1 MKKRKIAIVGMSYRL
16 PGGNGGNFWERL
28 VAGEDLV
35 TEVEEGRW
43 AKSRFLHPRK
53 SEPAS
58 SYTFAAGS
66 VSDVWKFDAGFFG
79 ISPREAAQMD
89 PQQRLL
95 MHLAWEA
102 LEDAGMPASRLKGSN
117 CGVFVGISSFD
128 YAHRLADDPAAVD
141 SKTPTGNAGS
151 IAANRISYFL
161 DTRGPSM
168 PVDTACSSSLVA
180 FHQAWN
186 SLLIGDCST
195 AIVGGVSLHFHPL
208 GFISFTKTGMLSRD
222 GRCRTF
228 DASAD
233 GYVRSEGG
241 GVVILKPLDAALA
254 DGDRILAVV
263 EGSGINCDGKT
274 NGITVPSG
282 EAQAALLEE
291 VYGKFGIAPSQL
303 DFLEAHG
310 TGTAVGDPIE
320 TWAIGNVLGKRRAE
334 PLPIGS
340 VKSNLG
346 HLEAA
351 SGMAGL
357 VKVLLMFRHRSI
369 PPNLHFREP
378 NPRIDFDDLNL
389 RVVTGAE
396 PLPGDRR
403 VLAGINSFGFGGANA
418 HLVLSAPPLRSPVR
432 KSAARPRS
440 EIPFIFSAKTPKALR
455 EQAGRLADFLEENA
469 ETPLYDLAYTLCKR
483 RDWLMRRAV
492 CHAKDR
498 SELTGAL
505 RAFAA
510 GNASSVIEADALP
523 SEQKPVFVFTGNGG
537 QWAGMGRELFA
548 GNEVFR
554 KAVLEVD
561 SIFADYAPFRLQ
573 PHFEGTESSDLART
587 ELAQPL
593 VFAIQVGLV
602 RALEAAGVSPSG
614 VIGHSLG
621 EVAAAWAAGS
631 LGLEQA
637 VRIIRFRSKHQQSTQ
652 GTGGMAAIAASR
664 AEVEAIL
671 ADPAMDGIDVVV
683 SGENSPRSTTVAG
696 TPEGLVALQAT
707 LEPRGTGFKQLD
719 LPYPFHSPA
728 MDSVVPG
735 FSEDIGEVSALP
747 PSISL
752 FSTVTGRQLTDSPG
766 EEYWA
771 KNIREPVLFREAV
784 ESAASKGARI
794 FLEIGPHPVLS
805 NHVLHTLQ
813 AKRIDGHA
821 SGICT
826 KEKAAPADINATV
839 WRLALGGVRYEWT
852 RFFNRK
858 PIHAIDLPNYPWQM
872 EEFSLPSTTEGGG
885 LICNDKEHPLLGYRA
900 HAKDWEW
907 ENNLDTVGM
916 PWLADHQVGGSVVF
930 PAAGFI
936 EMALAAASLRH
947 PGQIPQL
954 EDFEI
959 RTPLVL
965 DSKHSKTVRLT
976 LEEHGGHFVI
986 KSRDRLSEDQWQPH
1000 AVGRIASQPARVQT
1014 ETPGRV
1020 KKPQESITAKEI
1032 YSSARVL
1039 GLEYGPAFQS
1049 LKSVSGNSGQL
1060 DAAIVLPEPVEI
1072 DSERFLLHPSLLDG
1086 AFHSLFA
1093 LMRRHSS
1100 DSAPQAFLPV
1110 RTDRFVLIQPG
1121 ARPVEVRTVLR
1132 SHNKRSLLADFHLLD
1147 EAGSL
1152 VARSTGWR
1160 FRSVQL
1166 VRRSFD
1172 RSRILRQEWI
1182 DRPRPSR
1189 TSALA
1194 AIENE
1199 ITDILGSVCSRVP
1212 DNSLLKRYPVEGDSL
1227 LDAMCSSFVLEAFRG
1242 LADSRGVVSLG
1253 ECQAAGKVAHGMEH
1267 YFQRLAR
1274 LLVQDGLASE
1284 GPGTG
1289 EWSITEGVEVPS
1301 GQAIWQSLVADFPEK
1316 AVRFAMVGRVGVRL
1330 NEILDGSRRLEELL
1344 PKSSQLASG
1353 AFYFAK
1359 SAVKAECQE
1368 IIVQALDELRKKAS
1382 SALGRILW
1390 VCGPRPAEEKFVSPW
1405 MRECPGMV
1413 SVLMPD
1419 SPESADVED
1428 LLSSYPG
1435 IATAKGSVSDE
1446 TLGALSDG
1454 RGGFDIIIA
1463 PPNLSTEDYAKL
1475 HSQLLPGGL
1484 FFCCLPEKSRLED
1497 LVPIGGDAGLLGA
1510 ENALGAVTRA
1520 FRKFHRLPLSPMG
1533 DSGPALIVG
1542 FGEGVQENRS
1552 KAEPRTLVV
1561 PLDSS
1566 CESLAEGLVSSLADK
1581 GSCHLEL
1588 LPPFDSEAAS
1598 VWERLISDHQP
1609 DHVVFVGAGSNDLQA
1624 EPAVQLAR
1632 ELCAISACLRAAAKV
1647 GPRTVVHIAT
1657 EGAFSESP
1665 NSLWLRSALWGFA
1678 RVARNEFS
1686 ELKIRCIDFDS
1697 AAELELC
1704 NELADE
1710 ITSGGLEDEVLLG
1723 ENHRS
1728 VRRVVGGPGS
1738 SSGDISKNQRM
1749 VLDFDTPGPFQN
1761 LRWKRMEAPL
1771 PGQGEVAIIPKS
1783 GGLNFRDVM
1792 YAMGLLPDEALEGG
1806 FAGQTL
1812 GMELSGTIAAVGEDV
1827 DEFQVGDEVIAF
1839 APSSFS
1845 SWTVTSCAAVV
1856 QKPSGLS
1863 FAAAATI
1870 PAAFYTAYHALV
1882 ELGGLKSG
1890 ERVLIHGAAG
1900 GVGIAAIQ
1908 IARHIGA
1915 EVFATAGND
1924 DKRDF
1929 VRLLGADHVFNSR
1942 SLDFADA
1949 IMRETNGE
1957 GVDVVL
1963 NSLAGE
1969 AVSKNLEILRPFGR
1983 LLELGKRDFYE
1994 NNRIGLR
2001 PFRHN
2006 IRYFAVDA
2014 DQIMALRP
2022 DMAAR
2027 GFRELLEL
2035 FKNRSLA
2042 PLPMTVFPAAEAAG
2056 AFRFMQHSNQTGKVV
2071 LDLSDIPGEAAI
2083 PCAVPESSPI
2093 RADGTYLVTG
2103 GWSGFGLETA
2113 RWLLSQGA
2121 RSLAVL
2127 GRKGPVGADAEKFLE
2142 ECQAAGAKI
2151 FCEPCDVAD
2160 RPALGAALEKIRRSM
2175 PPLRGVFHAA
2185 TVIEDAL
2192 IVNLDVAKASAVLA
2206 PKITAAALLDE
2217 LTRKDSLDHFVLY
2230 SSATTFFGNPGQAAY
2245 VAANT
2250 ALEELS
2256 AARRRAGKPS
2266 TCISWGPIGDT
2277 GYLSRHAQIKDA
2289 LAARTGGQPLESADA
2304 LRFLG
2309 LALTNGISQLAWLDM
2324 EWGAMSRFLP
2334 SSTSPRFSMLR
2345 HLRGGS
2351 SSGGDGN
2358 TDLRRE
2364 LELLEPAELLETLK
2378 GLLKEEIGNILRVA
2392 PDKLDENRSLLE
2404 VGMDSLMGVELMSS
2418 LEANLGISI
2427 PIMALSEGPTIS
2439 RLAERLSHAVRPQTG
2454 SEDAAESS
2462 ALAEHARHLVSQHAA
2477 EVSQKEIQELVA
2489 GIEEGQDK

>member
-1 MKKRKIAIVGMSYRL
+1 MSHRL
-16 PGGNGGNFWERL
+16 PGGSGGRFWERL
-28 VAGEDLV
+28 IAGEDLV

-43 AKSRFLHPRK
+43 AKSKFLHPRK

-102 LEDAGMPASRLKGSN
+102 LEDAGIQASKLKGSN
-117 CGVFVGISSFD
+117 CGVYVGISSFD
-128 YAHRLADDPAAVD
+128 YAHRLADDPAAID

-168 PVDTACSSSLVA
+168 PIDTACSSSLVA

-186 SLLIGDCST
+186 AMMIGDCSM

-282 EAQAALLEE
+282 EAQAALLKE
-291 VYGKFGIAPSQL
+291 VYGNFGISPSRL

-320 TWAIGNVLGKRRAE
+320 TWAIGNILGKFRDD

-357 VKVLLMFRHRSI
+357 VKVLLMFRHRTI

-396 PLPGDRR
+396 SLPSDRQ
-403 VLAGINSFGFGGANA
+403 VFAGINSFGFGGANA
-418 HLVLSAPPLRSPVR
+418 HLVLSAPPLRTAAR
-432 KSAARPRS
+432 KSPPKLRS
-440 EIPFIFSAKTPKALR
+440 SLPFILSAKTPKALR
-455 EQAGRLADFLEENA
+455 EQAGHLADFLGSNS
-469 ETPLYDLAYTLCKR
+469 ETPLYDLAYALCKR

-498 SELTGAL
+498 SELTESL

-510 GNASSVIEADALP
+510 GNASSIIEADALP
-523 SEQKPVFVFTGNGG
+523 SGQKPVFVFTGNGG
-537 QWAGMGRELFA
+537 QWAGMGRALFA
-548 GNEVFR
+548 GNEIFR

-561 SIFADYAPFRLQ
+561 SIFADYASFRLQ

-602 RALEAAGVSPSG
+602 RALEAAGFSPSG

-631 LGLEQA
+631 LALEQA
-637 VRIIRFRSKHQQSTQ
+637 VRIIRLRSKHQQTTQ
-652 GTGGMAAIAASR
+652 GFGGMAAIAASR
-664 AEVEAIL
+664 AEVESIL
-671 ADPAMDGIDVVV
+671 VDPAMDGIDVVV

-696 TPEGLVALQAT
+696 TMEGLAALQAV
-707 LEPRGTGFKQLD
+707 LQPRGTGFKPLD

-728 MDSVVPG
+728 MDSVVQG
-735 FSEDIGEVSALP
+735 FSEEIGEISALP
-747 PSISL
+747 PSIAL
-752 FSTVTGRQLTDSPG
+752 YSTVMGRPLTSAPTG
-766 EEYWA
+766 EYWA
-771 KNIREPVLFREAV
+771 ENILKPVLFREAV
-784 ESAASKGARI
+784 ESAAANGARI
-794 FLEIGPHPVLS
+794 FIEIGPHPVLT

-813 AKRIDGHA
+813 AKRIDVHA
-821 SGICT
+821 SGICA
-826 KEKAAPADINATV
+826 KDKAAPADLHDAV
-839 WRLALGGVRYEWT
+839 WRLALGGVDYDWARL
-852 RFFNRK
+852 FNRK
-858 PIHAIDLPNYPWQM
+858 PHHTIDLPSYPWQM
-872 EEFSLPSTTEGGG
+872 EEFLLPSTTEGGG
-885 LICNDKEHPLLGYRA
+885 LISNDKEHPLLGYRA

-907 ENNLDTVGM
+907 ENHLDTVGM
-916 PWLADHQVGGSVVF
+916 PWLADHRVGGSAVF

-947 PGQIPQL
+947 PGQTIQL

-976 LEEHGGHFVI
+976 LEENGGHFVI

-1000 AVGRIASQPARVQT
+1000 AMGRIASQSSRFQPEPPSRI
-1014 ETPGRV
+1014 
-1020 KKPQESITAKEI
+1020 KKPEESITAKEI
-1032 YSSARVL
+1032 YAAARML

-1060 DAAIVLPEPVEI
+1060 DATLILPEPVEI
-1072 DSERFLLHPSLLDG
+1072 NSERFLLHPTLLDG

-1093 LMRRHSS
+1093 LMRRHDT

-1121 ARPVEVRTVLR
+1121 IRPVEVRAILR

-1147 EAGSL
+1147 ESGAL

-1172 RSRILRQEWI
+1172 RAQILRQEWI
-1182 DRPRPSR
+1182 HRPRPSKA
-1189 TSALA
+1189 SALA
-1194 AIENE
+1194 AIEKE
-1199 ITDILGSVCSRVP
+1199 ITEILGSVCSMGAK
-1212 DNSLLKRYPVEGDSL
+1212 NSLLERYPVEGDSL
-1227 LDAMCSSFVLEAFRG
+1227 LDAMCSSFVLEAFSDLTDSQG
-1242 LADSRGVVSLG
+1242 VLSLKELLAS
-1253 ECQAAGKVAHGMEH
+1253 GKVSAGMEH

-1289 EWSITEGVEVPS
+1289 EWIISERADEPS
-1301 GQAIWQSLVADFPEK
+1301 GQAIWQSLVVDFPEK
-1316 AVRFAMVGRVGVRL
+1316 AIRFSTVGRVGL
-1330 NEILDGSRRLEELL
+1330 HLHEILDGSRRLEEFL
-1344 PKSSQLASG
+1344 PKSSQLASST
-1353 AFYFAK
+1353 FYFAK
-1359 SAVKAECQE
+1359 SAMKAESQE
-1368 IIVQALDELRKKAS
+1368 ILLQAIDKLREKLP
-1382 SALGRILW
+1382 SAVGRVLW

-1405 MRECPGMV
+1405 MRECPGLI
-1413 SVLMPD
+1413 SILLPD
-1419 SPESADVED
+1419 TSESADVEE
-1428 LLSSYPG
+1428 LLASYPG
-1435 IATAKGSVSDE
+1435 IETAKGSVSEDI
-1446 TLGALSDG
+1446 LSSLADG
-1454 RGGFDIIIA
+1454 RKGFDIIVA
-1463 PPNLSTEDYAKL
+1463 PPNLSTEDYGL
-1475 HSQLLPGGL
+1475 FHSKLLPGGL
-1484 FFCCLPEKSRLED
+1484 FLCCLPEKSRFED
-1497 LVPIGGDAGLLGA
+1497 LVPVGGEAGLFSA
-1510 ENALGAVTRA
+1510 ENTMDAATRS
-1520 FRKFHRLPLSPMG
+1520 FRKFQRLSLSQIG
-1533 DSGPALIVG
+1533 DSGPALFVG
-1542 FGEGVQENRS
+1542 FKEGVPENRPEV
-1552 KAEPRTLVV
+1552 EPQTLVV
-1561 PLDSS
+1561 SLDTG
-1566 CESLAEGLVSSLADK
+1566 CESLSDSLISSLSAK
-1581 GSCHLEL
+1581 GTCHLEL
-1588 LPPFDSEAAS
+1588 LPPSDSEAAS
-1598 VWERLISDHQP
+1598 VWERLIAEHQP
-1609 DHVVFVGAGSNDLQA
+1609 DYIVFVAAGPVKGQTD
-1624 EPAVQLAR
+1624 PAIQVAR
-1632 ELCAISACLRAAAKV
+1632 ELCAISSCLRAAAKIF
-1647 GPRTVVHIAT
+1647 PRTVVHIAT
-1657 EGAFSESP
+1657 QGVFSGQP
-1665 NSLWLRSALWGFA
+1665 NRHWIRSALWGFA

-1686 ELKIRCIDFDS
+1686 ELRIRCIDFS
-1697 AAELELC
+1697 LPLAAAELP
-1704 NELADE
+1704 NNLAEE
-1710 ITSGGLEDEVLLG
+1710 IVLGGLEDEVLLDG
-1723 ENHRS
+1723 NCRL
-1728 VRRVVGGPGS
+1728 VRRVVAGLES
-1738 SSGDISKNQRM
+1738 SSGKNSENQRM

-1761 LRWKRMEAPL
+1761 LRWKRTDTPHPG
-1771 PGQGEVAIIPKS
+1771 PGQVAIIPKA

-1812 GMELSGTIAAVGEDV
+1812 GMELSGTIAAVGEEV
-1827 DEFQVGDEVIAF
+1827 EGFQVGDEVIAF

-1845 SWTVTSCAAVV
+1845 SWTVTSSSAVV

-1882 ELGGLKSG
+1882 ELGGLKPG

-1949 IMRETNGE
+1949 IMCETQGE

-2035 FKNRSLA
+2035 FKNRSLS

-2056 AFRFMQHSNQTGKVV
+2056 AFRFMQHSSQTGKVV
-2071 LDLSDIPGEAAI
+2071 LDLTDIPSGGSI
-2083 PCAVPESSPI
+2083 PRVSPESSPV
-2093 RADGTYLVTG
+2093 RAHGTYLVTG

-2121 RSLAVL
+2121 RSLAIL
-2127 GRKGPVGADAEKFLE
+2127 GRRGPTGEDAERFRE
-2142 ECQAAGAKI
+2142 ECQALGANI
-2151 FCEPCDVAD
+2151 FCEPCDVTN
-2160 RPALGAALEKIRRSM
+2160 RLALSSALEKIRRTM
-2175 PPLRGVFHAA
+2175 APLSGVFHAA

-2192 IVNLDVAKASAVLA
+2192 IVNLDVSKAVAVLA

-2217 LTRKDSLDHFVLY
+2217 LTRKDPLDHFVLY

-2256 AARRRAGKPS
+2256 ASRRQAGKPS

-2277 GYLSRHAQIKDA
+2277 GYLSRHVQIKDA
-2289 LAARTGGQPLESADA
+2289 LVARTGGQPLESADA
-2304 LRFLG
+2304 LKFLG
-2309 LALTNGISQLAWLDM
+2309 QTLTNGISQVAWLDM
-2324 EWGAMSRFLP
+2324 EWGAMSRFLS
-2334 SSTSPRFSMLR
+2334 SSTGPRFSMLR
-2345 HLRGGS
+2345 HLRS
-2351 SSGGDGN
+2351 SSNAAGEGS

-2418 LEANLGISI
+2418 LENNLGISI

-2439 RLAERLSHAVRPQTG
+2439 RLAERLSHSVRPPT
-2454 SEDAAESS
+2454 DAEEAVDSS
-2462 ALAEHARHLVSQHAA
+2462 AITNQMRHLVAQHAA
-2477 EVSQKEIQELVA
+2477 EISQNEIEELVA
-2489 GIEEGQDK
+2489 EIKEGQDK